1 MGGLSCGQATAV
13 PYIKKISTKVFLGD
27 GWASGFYPGLID
39 DIKNL
44 GKNRKSR
51 HLSRSLEMILDRA
64 RGRQSSP
71 PMNSGV
77 KSENVIWG
85 EGVTRKEDAPNNAPG
100 GQARPASV

>member
-13 PYIKKISTKVFLGD
+13 PFIKTKSTKVFLGN
-27 GWASGFYPGLID
+27 GWTSGFYPGLID
-39 DIKNL
+39 DMKNP

-64 RGRQSSP
+64 RGRQSSR

-77 KSENVIWG
+77 KYENVTWG

-100 GQARPASV
+100 G